1 MARSP
6 DAVTGG
12 LNSSRLLSH
21 CLLHLTFVDK
31 VYRIGEFADRVG
43 RSTSTVR
50 RWEREGRIAVKRT
63 ATGQRYFTDADVRV
77 VLQLPG
83 TDPADREVV
92 VYCRVS
98 SPAQKPDLESQVVA
112 MEQFCLGRGLAVSR
126 WVREIGGGMN
136 LHRPKF
142 TALMDDVQDGRVS
155 TLLVAHKDRLAR
167 FGFDYLEHIAERAGC
182 EIVVANQQSLSPERE
197 LTEDLL
203 AIVHTFSCR
212 LYGLQEY
219 RKTLQQALTAGVTR

>member
-1 MARSP
+1 M
-6 DAVTGG
+6 
-12 LNSSRLLSH
+12 
-21 CLLHLTFVDK
+21 FVDN

-43 RSTSTVR
+43 RSASTVR
-50 RWEREGRIAVKRT
+50 RWERERRITVKRT
-63 ATGQRYFTDADVRV
+63 ATGQRYFTDADVRAAMRM
-77 VLQLPG
+77 PG

-98 SPAQKPDLESQVVA
+98 SPDQKPDLESQVAA
-112 MEQFCLGRGLAVSR
+112 MEQFCLGRGVAVSR

-136 LHRPKF
+136 LRRPKL

-155 TLLVAHKDRLAR
+155 MLLIAHKDRLAR
-167 FGFDYLEHIAERAGC
+167 FGIEYLEHVAARAGC

-203 AIVHTFSCR
+203 AIVDTFSCR
-212 LYGLQEY
+212 LYGLRKY
-219 RKTLQQALTAGVTR
+219 RKILHQALTSDVSR